1 MPRVAKRKKV
11 MLSQVDSSRL
21 YPVTEAVKLVKSMAT
36 AKFDETIDVVINTG
50 LDPRQTDQLVRGMV
64 SMPNGTGK
72 KIRVAVFARG
82 DKAADAL
89 SAGADFVGSEDL
101 AEKISGG
108 FTDFDRVIAS
118 PDMMVLVGKLG
129 KVLGPKGLMPN
140 PKLGT
145 VTPNVVDAVK
155 AAKSGQVEFRVDK
168 GAIIHAG
175 IGKASFSEDAITQN
189 LKVFVDAVV
198 KAKPSGAKSNYIKK
212 VGISSSMGIGI
223 KLDLADLLA
232 A

>member
-1 MPRVAKRKKV
+1 MPRIAKRKKA
-11 MLSQVDSSRL
+11 LIAKVDTTKRYTL
-21 YPVTEAVKLVKSMAT
+21 AEAVKLVKSSAN

-50 LDPRQTDQLVRGMV
+50 LDPKQTDQLVRGMV

-72 KIRVAVFARG
+72 TIRVAVFARG

-89 SAGADFVGSEDL
+89 KAGADFVGAEDL
-101 AEKISGG
+101 GEKIAAG
-108 FTDFDRVIAS
+108 FTDFDRIIAT
-118 PDMMVLVGKLG
+118 PDMMAVVGKLG

-155 AAKSGQVEFRVDK
+155 AAKSGQVEFRLDK
-168 GAIIHAG
+168 AAIIHAG
-175 IGKASFSEDAITQN
+175 VGKASFSEDAIAQN
-189 LKVFVDAVV
+189 IKVFVDAVV
-198 KAKPSGAKSNYIKK
+198 KAKPSGAKANYIKK
-212 VGISSSMGIGI
+212 VGISSTMGLGV
-223 KLDLADLLA
+223 KLDLSDLLA